1 MAKNSELATK
11 KDLEAIKQELLDEL
25 ATKASKE
32 DVETIKQDL
41 LDQLATKASKDD
53 LKNFAT
59 KDDLKNLATKDDL
72 KNYATKADLK
82 IEIGEVEK
90 RLSRTESKVDRILEI
105 VDGIAGQF
113 DDYKKEKAA
122 AEHTFTRHERRLDN
136 HEIRIK
142 TLEEKED

>member
-11 KDLEAIKQELLDEL
+11 KDLEATKQELLKEL

-32 DVETIKQDL
+32 D
-41 LDQLATKASKDD
+41 
-53 LKNFAT
+53 LKNYAT
-59 KDDLKNLATKDDL
+59 KDDLKNL
-72 KNYATKADLK
+72 ATKADLK

-105 VDGIAGQF
+105 VDGLAGQF

-122 AEHTFTRHERRLDN
+122 AEHTFTRHEGRLDN
-136 HEIRIK
+136 HEMRIK
-142 TLEEKED
+142 ALEEKED